1 MNENNLEY
9 VLRKHF
15 IFWKKKIF
23 LVKYYKIRFQV
34 SENSFGNY
42 SLGTTLIYLK
52 YHLNRTYVLI
62 K

>member
-23 LVKYYKIRFQV
+23 LLKYYKIRFQV

-52 YHLNRTYVLI
+52 YYLNRT
-62 K
+62 